1 MKEGYGTLPALWFQ
15 SLCCYVEIHLLQKRN
30 VNCEEMH
37 LEKMPVDLAYANDI
51 IGTAAAELRSEIE
64 LKMIPAKK
72 LVVFVPEYNGSFPGI
87 LKSFIDCIEPK
98 HFKEM
103 VIALVGIS
111 AGRSGNIRGMDHL
124 TGVFH
129 YLGAEVLSS
138 KIDIA
143 NLHSVL
149 DIDGN
154 LNNDDVIRRMNR
166 QIDFLLK

>member
-1 MKEGYGTLPALWFQ
+1 
-15 SLCCYVEIHLLQKRN
+15 
-30 VNCEEMH
+30 
-37 LEKMPVDLAYANDI
+37 
-51 IGTAAAELRSEIE
+51 
-64 LKMIPAKK
+64 
-72 LVVFVPEYNGSFPGI
+72 
-87 LKSFIDCIEPK
+87 
-98 HFKEM
+98 M

-166 QIDFLLK
+166 QIDSLLK